1 MSAPLP
7 EESLPA
13 SLFFALRG
21 RLIGAPCPGCG
32 GICGPDSG
40 LGLLIVDGRRWA
52 HLICGACTEAS
63 AASEAE
69 HARIAQ
75 TIELCLLPAKGEA

>member
-1 MSAPLP
+1 MSARLP
-7 EESLPA
+7 DESIPA
-13 SLFFALRG
+13 PLFFALRA
-21 RLIGAPCPGCG
+21 RLLGAPCPGCG

-40 LGLLIVDGRRWA
+40 LGLLIVEGRRWA
-52 HLICGACTEAS
+52 HLICAVCAEAS

-75 TIELCLLPAKGEA
+75 AIELCLLPAKGAA